1 MKPPRSNFV
10 VEYKT
15 NRRQTKA
22 RPTSI
27 WGNLDLQAVARA
39 VEADEAM
46 HEPALLQ
53 AAAVQVNATAIDA
66 GMIDSRAG
74 TEPNRLPNSP
84 PIASPSNEMIKP
96 VAVQNTDFDD
106 GRSHQEQATSA
117 PARARK
123 PSKPR
128 TKTQRLELSRQTAA
142 LDRTSVLVVDYAS
155 EEGLAALEA
164 ENRRLK
170 RLVVAKLRDENKR
183 LESMLRRL
191 AAPESHK

>member
-1 MKPPRSNFV
+1 MKPTRSNFV

-15 NRRQTKA
+15 GRRQTKS

-39 VEADEAM
+39 VEADEAT

-53 AAAVQVNATAIDA
+53 AAPEKTDATAIDV
-66 GMIDSRAG
+66 GTVDSRAG
-74 TEPNRLPNSP
+74 TEPDRLPNRP
-84 PIASPSNEMIKP
+84 TIASPSNGMIKS
-96 VAVQNTDFDD
+96 VTVEKADFDG

-117 PARARK
+117 PARK
-123 PSKPR
+123 PAKPR
-128 TKTQRLELSRQTAA
+128 AKTQRLELSRQTAA
-142 LDRTSVLVVDYAS
+142 LGETSVLVVNYDS

-170 RLVVAKLRDENKR
+170 RLVVAKLRDENKW
-183 LESMLRRL
+183 LESMLRRF
-191 AAPESHK
+191 SGT

>member
-15 NRRQTKA
+15 SRRQTKS

-39 VEADEAM
+39 VEADGAM

-53 AAAVQVNATAIDA
+53 AAPVQGNATAIDA
-66 GMIDSRAG
+66 GMIESCG
-74 TEPNRLPNSP
+74 GSEPNRLPNSP
-84 PIASPSNEMIKP
+84 PIASPSNGMIKP
-96 VAVQNTDFDD
+96 VAVQNTAFD
-106 GRSHQEQATSA
+106 GGLSHQEQATSA
-117 PARARK
+117 RTRARK

-128 TKTQRLELSRQTAA
+128 AKTQRLELSRQTAA
-142 LDRTSVLVVDYAS
+142 LDHTSVLVVDYDS

-170 RLVVAKLRDENKR
+170 RLVVAKLRDENKW
-183 LESMLRRL
+183 LESMLRRFIG
-191 AAPESHK
+191 A

>member
-15 NRRQTKA
+15 NRRQPKA

-39 VEADEAM
+39 VEADGAM
-46 HEPALLQ
+46 HEPALVQ
-53 AAAVQVNATAIDA
+53 AAAVQGNATAIDA

-84 PIASPSNEMIKP
+84 PNASPSNEMIKP
-96 VAVQNTDFDD
+96 VAVQNADFDD

-117 PARARK
+117 PARARN

-128 TKTQRLELSRQTAA
+128 AKTAWSSLDRRRRSIARAFSWWIMTRRRGLPLSRLKT
-142 LDRTSVLVVDYAS
+142 VD
-155 EEGLAALEA
+155 
-164 ENRRLK
+164 
-170 RLVVAKLRDENKR
+170 
-183 LESMLRRL
+183 
-191 AAPESHK
+191 